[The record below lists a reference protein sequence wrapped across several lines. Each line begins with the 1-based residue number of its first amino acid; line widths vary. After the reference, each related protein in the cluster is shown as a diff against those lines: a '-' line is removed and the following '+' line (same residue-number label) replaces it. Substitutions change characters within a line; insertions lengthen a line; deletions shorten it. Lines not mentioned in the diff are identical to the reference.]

1 MFVVRV
7 VKVARRFGFH
17 PSTRPASSPEIH
29 VQHKHVA
36 WMSVVMEEAGNVILM
51 EVVRGKDALTNILA
65 VIKL

>member
-17 PSTRPASSPEIH
+17 PLTRPASSPEIH
-29 VQHKHVA
+29 VQHVA
-36 WMSVVMEEAGNVILM
+36 WMSVVVEEPGNVILM